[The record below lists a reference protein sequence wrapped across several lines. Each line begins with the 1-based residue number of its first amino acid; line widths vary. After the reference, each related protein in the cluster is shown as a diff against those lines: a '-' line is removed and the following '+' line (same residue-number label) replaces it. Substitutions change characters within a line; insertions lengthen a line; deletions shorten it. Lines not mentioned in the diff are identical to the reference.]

1 MERKTTVT
9 YEEREAAIQKI
20 LAFILKEFE
29 NIEVT
34 VSFTRKLLE
43 DTIRE
48 LDRRADYLPAKLIN
62 RE

>member
-9 YEEREAAIQKI
+9 YEEREAAIQRI
-20 LAFILKEFE
+20 LAFILKEFDNTE
-29 NIEVT
+29 IT

-48 LDRRADYLPAKLIN
+48 LDRRADYLPARLIN